1 MKAKSILI
9 IVVIACFYTSSVYA
23 QLSSDGLLDRVVNEF
38 ATRAISWQ
46 TIIMNA
52 AMWLFWTLGT
62 ISLVWTF
69 GFMAL
74 RKADIGEFFVEFIRF
89 ILFFGFMLW
98 LLRNGPNFSESIL
111 KSLQQLANQASGHDG
126 MSPSGIVD
134 IGFKLMLNAGR
145 QLSLFTPIDNAVNL
159 AMSVAILLM
168 LATIAINMMI
178 LFITGW
184 MLMYAGI
191 FFLGFGGSRWTSDI
205 AINYYKN
212 VLSLAMQLFAMIL
225 LIGIGSDLLTSFH
238 NKMEKDGLHLEQLSV
253 MLVASFALL
262 LFIREIPSR
271 LSGIVFGGGGGGGSM
286 GFGAG
291 AVAGTAMG
299 AASVAASVATAGVAN
314 IAGGAQA
321 LMAAVKKAHSDN
333 SSSGGGHGGGK
344 GGIKSD
350 IPGVSPLAAAMGDMG
365 RIASGTATNLAKGAW
380 DAAKEKAS
388 GMKGAAMDR
397 ISETAGGKIASAI
410 KASTASSS
418 ESPGSEGA
426 ASGGNPFAN
435 SQETALDEEAE
446 IAAFRDSRT
455 T

>member
-1 MKAKSILI
+1 MRAKPILI
-9 IVVIACFYTSSVYA
+9 IAVIAFFYTSSAYA
-23 QLSSDGLLDRVVNEF
+23 QLSSNGLLDQVINEF
-38 ATRAISWQ
+38 ATRATAWQ
-46 TIIMNA
+46 TVIMNA

-69 GFMAL
+69 GMMAL
-74 RKADIGEFFVEFIRF
+74 RKADLGEFFAEFIRF

-98 LLRNGPNFSESIL
+98 LLRNGPNFADSII
-111 KSLQQLANQASGHDG
+111 KSLRQLGEQASGTRG
-126 MSPSGIVD
+126 LSPSGIIDV
-134 IGFKLMLNAGR
+134 GFKVMSDTIGH
-145 QLSLFTPIDNAVNL
+145 LSPITPIDNAASL
-159 AMSVAILLM
+159 LMSAVILLM
-168 LATIAINMMI
+168 LATIAINMMV
-178 LFITGW
+178 LLITGW

-212 VLSLAMQLFAMIL
+212 VLSLATQLFAMIL
-225 LIGIGSDLLTSFH
+225 LIGIGSDLLTSFYS
-238 NKMEKDGLHLEQLSV
+238 KMEKEGLRLEQLAV

-262 LFIREIPSR
+262 LLIREIPSR
-271 LSGIVFGGGGGGGSM
+271 LSGIVFGGGGGGGSI

-291 AVAGTAMG
+291 AVAGAAMG
-299 AASVAASVATAGVAN
+299 AASVAASVATAGAAN
-314 IAGGAQA
+314 IAGGTQA
-321 LMAAVKKAHSDN
+321 LMAAVKKAQSDN
-333 SSSGGGHGGGK
+333 SGSSGGHGGGK

-365 RIASGTATNLAKGAW
+365 RIASGTASNLAKGAW

-388 GMKGAAMDR
+388 GMKDSAMDR

-418 ESPGSEGA
+418 GSSGSESA

-435 SQETALDEEAE
+435 SQETELDEEAE

>member
-9 IVVIACFYTSSVYA
+9 IIVIACFYTSSVYA

-38 ATRAISWQ
+38 ATRTISWQ

-286 GFGAG
+286 EFGAG

-365 RIASGTATNLAKGAW
+365 RIAAGTATNLAKGTW

-388 GMKGAAMDR
+388 GMKGAAIDR
-397 ISETAGGKIASAI
+397 ISGTAGGKIASAI
-410 KASTASSS
+410 KASMASSS
-418 ESPGSEGA
+418 GSSGSEGA
-426 ASGGNPFAN
+426 TSGGNPFAN

>member
-1 MKAKSILI
+1 MKARLI
-9 IVVIACFYTSSVYA
+9 YLITVIALIYASGAHAALTST
-23 QLSSDGLLDRVVNEF
+23 GLLDQVVNEF
-38 ATRAISWQ
+38 ATRAAAWK

-69 GFMAL
+69 GMMAL
-74 RKADIGEFFVEFIRF
+74 RKADIGEFFAEFIRF

-98 LLRNGPNFSESIL
+98 LLRNGPHFASSIID
-111 KSLQQLANQASGHDG
+111 SLNQLGEQASGKSG
-126 MSPSGIVD
+126 MSPSGIAN
-134 IGFKLMLNAGR
+134 IGFVIVKQTLLN
-145 QLSLFTPIDNAVNL
+145 LITLNPIDSLIGVVA
-159 AMSVAILLM
+159 SVAILLM

-178 LFITGW
+178 LIVTGW
-184 MLMYAGI
+184 ILMYAGI
-191 FFLGFGGSRWTSDI
+191 FFLGFGGSRWTSDM

-212 VLSLAMQLFAMIL
+212 VLALAIQLFAMVL
-225 LIGIGSDLLTSFH
+225 LIGIGSDLLLTFYGR
-238 NKMEKDGLHLEQLSV
+238 MEKSRLDIEELTIMV
-253 MLVASFALL
+253 VASYALL

-271 LSGIVFGGGGGGGSM
+271 LSGIVFGGGGGGGSI

-291 AVAGTAMG
+291 AVAGAAMG

-365 RIASGTATNLAKGAW
+365 RIAAGTATNLAKGTW

-410 KASTASSS
+410 KANMASSS
-418 ESPGSEGA
+418 GSSGSEGA
-426 ASGGNPFAN
+426 TSGGNPFAN